1 MQNDIL
7 DLTLIDSAKS
17 DQLYDY
23 SYKIIKQLGFSEQS
37 THVLNALSLLIIS
50 LIILFCIDFLTR
62 KLLIVVFSN
71 FITKTKTKIDDF
83 LLQNKVLDK
92 LAHVVPILIAHILF
106 SIVFI
111 GYPNWLN
118 IISMIIDMMMV
129 ITVLNLLNA
138 VLKTI
143 IDVLRLQ
150 KSFIDKPLD
159 SYQQVI
165 QIFLIFVAGTIIF
178 SIITGIS
185 PISFLLSL
193 GAASAILVLIFKDTI
208 LGFVASIQ
216 VSANDSVRVGDWI
229 EMQKYGA
236 DGVVLKITLNNV
248 KVQNF
253 DKTIVSIPT
262 HTLLSDSFKNYRGMQ
277 ESGGR
282 RIKRAINIKISSIR
296 YLTEEEIEALRTIN
310 LLAPFITERQNEI
323 NEYNKHNNVDQSNLV
338 NGRRMTNIGLFRAY
352 ITRYAQQNPNIRKD
366 FALMV
371 RQLAPNENGLPL
383 ELYMFTTTIVW
394 AEYEEIM
401 ANIFDHLFAAIK
413 YFHLEI
419 FELPASDDLRNFI
432 SQKQ

>member
-62 KLLIVVFSN
+62 KLLVVVFSN

-118 IISMIIDMMMV
+118 IISMIIDTMMV